1 MNKTKSV
8 LFPESNYFKVN
19 SLRKKI
25 DLALKETYRFIDE
38 TQSELQPEPRNQSLP
53 HYVEYTFTTSNRC
66 IISEFIF

>member
-1 MNKTKSV
+1 M
-8 LFPESNYFKVN
+8 N